1 MNPLT
6 KSKRADR
13 EEIPSVIDW
22 PKAYKICLNRSLQN
36 FVMRFVETRTSAGA
50 LGNPKRFGSCL
61 HERNGVMNSLTKSKR
76 AERKEVS
83 SVINWLKAYKI
94 CLNISKQNFVRR
106 YVKTCTL
113 AGALGNPKR
122 LSSCLHERNG
132 AMNSPAKS
140 KRAERKEVS
149 SVIDWLKAY
158 KICLNIS
165 KQNFVR
171 RYVKTCTLAGAL
183 GNPKRL
189 GSCLHEPIIG
199 SSLMRTLLLS
209 FCAIFLL
216 GINFVHAQRQPR
228 KDISLNADWITI
240 ADEKNNNTYDG
251 FQEANYNTLNWKKVN
266 VPHNWDQ
273 YEGYQRKLHGNKH
286 GYAWYRRTFRS
297 NEIKSGKRFFLYFE
311 GVGSYATVWLNGKK
325 VGDHAGG
332 RTTFTLDVTS
342 AIKLN
347 NQENILAVR
356 ADHPANIQDLPWV
369 DGGCS
374 TERGFSE
381 GSQPMGIFRPV
392 HLIVTSDIRIE
403 PFGIHIWNDNK
414 ISAQSAILNLSI
426 TIKNYGSKAKNITVV
441 NRLLDSNGNQVKALK
456 KSLLVSVGKEIQIDQ
471 QTDKII
477 HPKLWSLENPY
488 RYTLQ
493 TTITENGKVLDE
505 LKTLY
510 GIRWISWPSD
520 SHRMDDQT
528 IQKQFLLNGKPV
540 FINGIAEYEH
550 LIGQSHA
557 FSNEQI
563 RARVMQIKAAGFN
576 AFRDAHQPHNLLYSD
591 YWDKE
596 GILCWTQMAA
606 HIWYDTPEFRKNFK
620 KLLTDWVKERRNSPA
635 VVLWGLENE
644 STLPEDFAKECTE
657 LIRKLDP
664 TASSQRKVTTCNGG
678 KGTDWDV
685 PQNWTGTYGGNP
697 LTYGEDLQRQVLV
710 GEYGAW
716 RTIDLHATDANG
728 KGYTENKMTDLME
741 TKVRLA
747 ESVKDKTTG
756 HFFWLYSSHD
766 NPGRVQGGEGL
777 RDLDR
782 VGPVNYKGMFTPWE
796 EPTDVFYMFRANYAP
811 KATAPMVYIVS
822 HTWPN
827 RWHKPGIKDS
837 VVVYSNCDE
846 VELFNDIDG
855 QSLGKQKRGE
865 IGTHFQWNKP
875 DIQYNVLYAV
885 GYVNGKA
892 VAKDQMVLQNLPQSP
907 NFNRLI
913 TDKRIS
919 VPEQGYQYVYRV
931 NCGGGDY
938 TDADGSKWSADR
950 NLTSSSNFGSSSW
963 TANFAGI
970 PTFFASQ
977 RRTFQPIE
985 GTKDWKLFQ
994 TFRYGRDQLKY
1005 HFPLPDG
1012 EYLVELY
1019 FIEPWLGIGGGLDAK
1034 AMRLFDVALN
1044 GRTAIKDLDIW
1055 REAGSNALLKKT
1067 IKTTVKGGFLDIDFP
1082 EVKVGQAVISAI
1094 AIASLNPNIQAAP
1107 AGKSLLSQIKN
1118 AELCNWLDIGEEQF
1132 KGENSTFTDLPS
1144 NLYGAEWL
1152 KALRGQESIEFTA
1165 TDTVDT
1171 FIALNNNSSI
1181 PQGFEDTKT
1190 LLNNSKDEVFNLY
1203 RKRLIPNERIIFD
1216 SRTATV
1222 FVLPVSHLQPAYDL
1236 KTTISYKA
1244 TDGILEGNEVVKA
1257 ILMDKERVLFNTANQ
1272 GSLTWKI
1279 GVGVADTYSLTIKYH
1294 NPLEQPLKGK
1304 LEFLSAD
1311 GTLMKTEMVEFAPTK
1326 TGKWNYLSTNTG
1338 SMINAGSYKLRLIA
1352 IQAKGLAIDALDV
1365 Q

>member
-6 KSKRADR
+6 KSKRAER
-13 EEIPSVIDW
+13 EEISSVL
-22 PKAYKICLNRSLQN
+22 ACSSVNTSEVCHRTTLQN
-36 FVMRFVETRTSAGA
+36 FGRNYPLFLLILFCSYLPLKVSAQIRKDM
-50 LGNPKRFGSCL
+50 LL
-61 HERNGVMNSLTKSKR
+61 NS
-76 AERKEVS
+76 
-83 SVINWLKAYKI
+83 NWL
-94 CLNISKQNFVRR
+94 S
-106 YVKTCTL
+106 
-113 AGALGNPKR
+113 
-122 LSSCLHERNG
+122 
-132 AMNSPAKS
+132 
-140 KRAERKEVS
+140 
-149 SVIDWLKAY
+149 
-158 KICLNIS
+158 
-165 KQNFVR
+165 
-171 RYVKTCTLAGAL
+171 
-183 GNPKRL
+183 
-189 GSCLHEPIIG
+189 
-199 SSLMRTLLLS
+199 
-209 FCAIFLL
+209 
-216 GINFVHAQRQPR
+216 
-228 KDISLNADWITI
+228 I
-240 ADEKNNNTYDG
+240 ADEKNSNAFDG
-251 FQEANYNTLNWKKVN
+251 FQLAGYKTLNWKKVN

-286 GYAWYRRTFRS
+286 GYAWYRKTFKI
-297 NEIKSGKRFFLYFE
+297 NEIKTGKRFFLYFE

-325 VGDHAGG
+325 VGYHAGG
-332 RTTFTLDVTS
+332 RTTFTLDVTF

-347 NQENILAVR
+347 NQENVLAVR
-356 ADHPANIQDLPWV
+356 ADHPTNIQDLPWV

-392 HLIVTSDIRIE
+392 HLIVTNEVRVE

-414 ISAQSAILNLSI
+414 ISAQAAVLNLS
-426 TIKNYGSKAKNITVV
+426 TTLKNYGLKPKNVSIV
-441 NRLLDSNGNQVKALK
+441 NRLLDSDGKQIKELK
-456 KSLLVSVGKEIQIDQ
+456 KLLVVPAGKEIQIDQ

-488 RYTLQ
+488 LYTVQ
-493 TTITENGKVLDE
+493 TTIIENGKVVDE
-505 LKTLY
+505 LKTPY
-510 GIRWISWPSD
+510 GIRWISWPIGE
-520 SHRMDDQT
+520 QAN
-528 IQKQFLLNGKPV
+528 QKQFLLNGKPV

-563 RARVMQIKAAGFN
+563 RSRVMQIKAAGFN

-620 KLLTDWVKERRNSPA
+620 TLLTDWVKERRNSPA
-635 VVLWGLENE
+635 IVLWGLENE

-716 RTIDLHATDANG
+716 RTIDLHTPDANG

-747 ESVKDKTTG
+747 ESVKDKTAG

-811 KATAPMVYIVS
+811 KQTEPMVYIVS

-827 RWHKPGIKDS
+827 RWNKPGIKDS

-855 QSLGKQKRGE
+855 QSLGKRKRGE

-875 DIQYNVLYAV
+875 DIRYDLLYAV

-892 VAKDQMVLQNLPQSP
+892 VAKDKMVLQNLPQSP
-907 NFNRLI
+907 NFNSLI
-913 TDKRIS
+913 NDKKLT
-919 VPEQGYQYVYRV
+919 VPAQGYKYVYRV

-938 TDADGSKWSADR
+938 MDTNGNQWSADR
-950 NLTSSSNFGSSSW
+950 NLSAPDHFGSTSW
-963 TANFAGI
+963 TANFTGI

-977 RRTFQPIE
+977 RRTFQPID

-1019 FIEPWLGIGGGLDAK
+1019 FIEPWLGIGGGLNAS
-1034 AMRLFDVALN
+1034 AMRLFDVAFN
-1044 GRTAIKDLDIW
+1044 GKTVIKDLDIW
-1055 REAGSNALLKKT
+1055 KEAGSNALLKKT
-1067 IKTTVKGGFLDIDFP
+1067 IKTTVKGGFLDINFP
-1082 EVKVGQAVISAI
+1082 EIKVGQAVISAI
-1094 AIASLNPNIQAAP
+1094 AIASLNPNIQAALP
-1107 AGKSLLSQIKN
+1107 SKSLLTKIKN

-1152 KALRGQESIEFTA
+1152 KASRGQESIEFTA

-1171 FIALNNNSSI
+1171 FVALNINSSV

-1190 LLNNSKDEVFNLY
+1190 ALSNSKDEKFNLY
-1203 RKRLIPNERIIFD
+1203 RKRLNPNERIIFD

-1222 FVLPVSHLQPAYDL
+1222 FVLPVTHLQPAYDL
-1236 KTTISYKA
+1236 KTTTTYKA
-1244 TDGILEGNEVVKA
+1244 TDGILEGKEVVKA
-1257 ILMDKERVLFNTANQ
+1257 ILMDKQRVIFNAANQ
-1272 GSLTWKI
+1272 GSLTWQI
-1279 GVGVADTYSLTIKYH
+1279 SVGVADTYSLTIKYH
-1294 NPLEQPLKGK
+1294 NPSEQLLKGK

-1326 TGKWNYLSTNTG
+1326 AGKWNYLNTNTG
-1338 SMINAGSYKLRLIA
+1338 SMINAGLYKLRLIA
-1352 IQAKGLAIDALDV
+1352 TEAKGLAIDALDV

>member
-6 KSKRADR
+6 KSKRAER
-13 EEIPSVIDW
+13 EKISSVL
-22 PKAYKICLNRSLQN
+22 KYSSVNSSEVCHRTTLQN
-36 FVMRFVETRTSAGA
+36 FGRIYP
-50 LGNPKRFGSCL
+50 L
-61 HERNGVMNSLTKSKR
+61 
-76 AERKEVS
+76 
-83 SVINWLKAYKI
+83 
-94 CLNISKQNFVRR
+94 
-106 YVKTCTL
+106 
-113 AGALGNPKR
+113 
-122 LSSCLHERNG
+122 
-132 AMNSPAKS
+132 
-140 KRAERKEVS
+140 
-149 SVIDWLKAY
+149 
-158 KICLNIS
+158 
-165 KQNFVR
+165 
-171 RYVKTCTLAGAL
+171 
-183 GNPKRL
+183 
-189 GSCLHEPIIG
+189 
-199 SSLMRTLLLS
+199 
-209 FCAIFLL
+209 FLL
-216 GINFVHAQRQPR
+216 ILLCFYLPLKVSAQIR

-240 ADEKNNNTYDG
+240 ADEKSSNTYDG
-251 FQEANYNTLNWKKVN
+251 FQEANYNTINWKKVN

-286 GYAWYRRTFRS
+286 GYAWYRRTFKS
-297 NEIKSGKRFFLYFE
+297 NEVKSGKRFFLYFE

-392 HLIVTSDIRIE
+392 HLIVTNDIRIE

-414 ISAQSAILNLSI
+414 ISNASAVLNLSS
-426 TIKNYGSKAKNITVV
+426 TIKNYGLKAKTIMLV
-441 NRLLDSNGNQVKALK
+441 NRLLDSNGKQIKELK
-456 KSLLVSVGKEIQIDQ
+456 KMLVVPVGKEIQMDQ

-493 TTITENGKVLDE
+493 TTITENGKVVDE
-505 LKTLY
+505 VKTPY
-510 GIRWISWPSD
+510 GIRWISWPIG
-520 SHRMDDQT
+520 DQVN
-528 IQKQFLLNGKPV
+528 QKQFLLNGKPV

-620 KLLTDWVKERRNSPA
+620 ALLTDWVKERRNSPA

-741 TKVRLA
+741 TKVHLA
-747 ESVKDKTTG
+747 ESVKDKTAG

-782 VGPVNYKGMFTPWE
+782 IGPVNYKGMFTPWE

-827 RWHKPGIKDS
+827 RWNKPGIKDS
-837 VVVYSNCDE
+837 IVVYSNCDE
-846 VELFNDIDG
+846 VELFNDIDA
-855 QSLGKQKRGE
+855 QSLGKRKRGK

-875 DIQYNVLYAV
+875 NIQYNVLYAV
-885 GYVNGKA
+885 GYVNGKG
-892 VAKDQMVLQNLPQSP
+892 VAKDKMVLQNLPQSP
-907 NFNRLI
+907 NFNSLI
-913 TDKRIS
+913 TDKKIT
-919 VPEQGYQYVYRV
+919 VPAQGYQYVYRV

-950 NLTSSSNFGSSSW
+950 NLTSSNNFGSSSW

-1012 EYLVELY
+1012 AYLVELY
-1019 FIEPWLGIGGGLDAK
+1019 FIEPWLGIGSGLDAK

-1044 GRTAIKDLDIW
+1044 GKTAIKDLDIW
-1055 REAGSNALLKKT
+1055 KEVGSNTLLKKT
-1067 IKTTVKGGFLDIDFP
+1067 IKTTVKGGFLDINFP

-1094 AIASLNPNIQAAP
+1094 AIASLSPNIKAAP
-1107 AGKSLLSQIKN
+1107 ASKSLLTKIKN

-1152 KALRGQESIEFTA
+1152 KASRGQESIEFAA

-1171 FIALNNNSSI
+1171 FITLNNNSSI

-1190 LLNNSKDEVFNLY
+1190 LLSNSKDETFSLY
-1203 RKRLIPNERIIFD
+1203 RKRLVPNERIIFD
-1216 SRTATV
+1216 IRTATV
-1222 FVLPVSHLQPAYDL
+1222 FVLPVTHLQPAYDL
-1236 KTTISYKA
+1236 KTTTSYKA
-1244 TDGILEGNEVVKA
+1244 TDGVLEGKEVIKA
-1257 ILMDKERVLFNTANQ
+1257 MLMDKERVLFNSANQ
-1272 GSLTWKI
+1272 GSLTWQI
-1279 GVGVADTYSLTIKYH
+1279 SVGVADTYSLTIKYH

-1352 IQAKGLAIDALDV
+1352 IEAKGLAIDALDV

>member
-1 MNPLT
+1 MNPFT
-6 KSKRADR
+6 KSKRTER
-13 EEIPSVIDW
+13 EKISSVL
-22 PKAYKICLNRSLQN
+22 KYSSVNSSEVCHRTTLQN
-36 FVMRFVETRTSAGA
+36 FGRIYP
-50 LGNPKRFGSCL
+50 L
-61 HERNGVMNSLTKSKR
+61 
-76 AERKEVS
+76 
-83 SVINWLKAYKI
+83 
-94 CLNISKQNFVRR
+94 
-106 YVKTCTL
+106 
-113 AGALGNPKR
+113 
-122 LSSCLHERNG
+122 
-132 AMNSPAKS
+132 
-140 KRAERKEVS
+140 
-149 SVIDWLKAY
+149 
-158 KICLNIS
+158 
-165 KQNFVR
+165 
-171 RYVKTCTLAGAL
+171 
-183 GNPKRL
+183 
-189 GSCLHEPIIG
+189 
-199 SSLMRTLLLS
+199 
-209 FCAIFLL
+209 FLL
-216 GINFVHAQRQPR
+216 ILLCFYVPLKVSAQIR
-228 KDISLNADWITI
+228 KDISLNADWITV
-240 ADEKNNNTYDG
+240 ADEKNSNIYDG
-251 FQEANYNTLNWKKVN
+251 FQEANYNTINWKKVN

-286 GYAWYRRTFRS
+286 GYAWYRRTFKS
-297 NEIKSGKRFFLYFE
+297 NEVKSGKRFFLYFE

-392 HLIVTSDIRIE
+392 HLIVTNDIRIE

-414 ISAQSAILNLSI
+414 ISTQSAVLNLSS
-426 TIKNYGSKAKNITVV
+426 TIKNYGSKAKSIILV
-441 NRLLDSNGNQVKALK
+441 NRLLDSNGKQIKELK
-456 KSLLVSVGKEIQIDQ
+456 KMLVVPVGKEIQMDQ

-493 TTITENGKVLDE
+493 TTITENGKVVDE
-505 LKTLY
+505 VKTPY
-510 GIRWISWPSD
+510 GIRWISWPIG
-520 SHRMDDQT
+520 DQVN
-528 IQKQFLLNGKPV
+528 QKQFLLNGKPV

-620 KLLTDWVKERRNSPA
+620 ALLTDWVKERRNSPA

-747 ESVKDKTTG
+747 ESVKDKTAG

-827 RWHKPGIKDS
+827 RWNKPGIKDS
-837 VVVYSNCDE
+837 IVVYSNCDE

-855 QSLGKQKRGE
+855 QSLGKRKRGE

-875 DIQYNVLYAV
+875 NIRYNVLYAV

-913 TDKRIS
+913 TDKKIT

-938 TDADGSKWSADR
+938 TDADGNKWSADR
-950 NLTSSSNFGSSSW
+950 NLTSSNNFGSSSW
-963 TANFAGI
+963 TANFKGV

-1044 GRTAIKDLDIW
+1044 GKTAIKDLDIW
-1055 REAGSNALLKKT
+1055 KEAGSNTLLKKT
-1067 IKTTVKGGFLDIDFP
+1067 IKTTVKGGFLDINFP

-1094 AIASLNPNIQAAP
+1094 AIASLSPNIKAAP
-1107 AGKSLLSQIKN
+1107 ASKSLLAKIKN

-1190 LLNNSKDEVFNLY
+1190 LLNNSKDEIFNLY

-1222 FVLPVSHLQPAYDL
+1222 FVLPVTHLQPAYDL
-1236 KTTISYKA
+1236 KTTTSYKA

-1257 ILMDKERVLFNTANQ
+1257 TLMDKERVVFNTANQ
-1272 GSLTWKI
+1272 GSLTWQI
-1279 GVGVADTYSLTIKYH
+1279 SVGVADTYSLTIKYH

-1304 LEFLSAD
+1304 LEFLSTD

-1352 IQAKGLAIDALDV
+1352 IEAKGLAIDALDV

>member
-1 MNPLT
+1 M
-6 KSKRADR
+6 
-13 EEIPSVIDW
+13 
-22 PKAYKICLNRSLQN
+22 
-36 FVMRFVETRTSAGA
+36 G
-50 LGNPKRFGSCL
+50 
-61 HERNGVMNSLTKSKR
+61 
-76 AERKEVS
+76 
-83 SVINWLKAYKI
+83 
-94 CLNISKQNFVRR
+94 
-106 YVKTCTL
+106 
-113 AGALGNPKR
+113 
-122 LSSCLHERNG
+122 
-132 AMNSPAKS
+132 
-140 KRAERKEVS
+140 
-149 SVIDWLKAY
+149 
-158 KICLNIS
+158 
-165 KQNFVR
+165 
-171 RYVKTCTLAGAL
+171 
-183 GNPKRL
+183 L
-189 GSCLHEPIIG
+189 GSCRHEPKRIQFKQLLLLLLCFINFYG
-199 SSLMRTLLLS
+199 VSSLY
-209 FCAIFLL
+209 
-216 GINFVHAQRQPR
+216 AQNQTR
-228 KDISLNADWITI
+228 KDILLNSNWLSI
-240 ADEKNNNTYDG
+240 ADEKNSNAFDG
-251 FQEANYNTLNWKKVN
+251 FQLASYKTLDWKKVN

-286 GYAWYRRTFRS
+286 GYAWYRKTFKITES
-297 NEIKSGKRFFLYFE
+297 KQGKRFFLYFE

-325 VGDHAGG
+325 VGYHAGG
-332 RTTFTLDVTS
+332 RTTFTLDVTA

-392 HLIVTSDIRIE
+392 HLMVTNELRVE
-403 PFGIHIWNDNK
+403 PFGVHIWNDNK
-414 ISAQSAILNLSI
+414 ISEKAAILNLS
-426 TIKNYGSKAKNITVV
+426 TTVKNYSLRPKNVSII
-441 NRLLDSNGNQVKALK
+441 NRLLDQNGKPVKELK
-456 KSLLVSVGKEIQIDQ
+456 KTTTVPAGKEIQIDQ

-477 HPKLWSLENPY
+477 NPKLWSLENPY
-488 RYTLQ
+488 LYTLQ
-493 TTITENGKVLDE
+493 TTVMENGKIVDE
-505 LKTLY
+505 LKTPY
-510 GIRWISWPSD
+510 GIRWISWPI
-520 SHRMDDQT
+520 DDQAA
-528 IQKQFLLNGKPV
+528 QKQFFLNGKPV

-563 RARVMQIKAAGFN
+563 SSRVRQIKAAGFN
-576 AFRDAHQPHNLLYSD
+576 AFRDAHQPHNLLYTD

-620 KLLTDWVKERRNSPA
+620 SLLTDWVKERRNSPA

-716 RTIDLHATDANG
+716 RTIDLHHTDANG

-741 TKVRLA
+741 TKVRLV
-747 ESVKDKTTG
+747 ESVKNKTAG

-811 KATAPMVYIVS
+811 KQTEPMVYIVS

-827 RWHKPGIKDS
+827 RWTKPGIKDS

-846 VELFNDIDG
+846 VELFNDVNG
-855 QSLGKQKRGE
+855 QSLGRRKHDV

-892 VAKDQMVLQNLPQSP
+892 VAKDQMVLQNLPESP
-907 NFNRLI
+907 NFNVLI
-913 TDKRIS
+913 KDKQLTS
-919 VPEQGYQYVYRV
+919 PAQGYNDVYRV

-938 TDADGSKWSADR
+938 TDANGRKWSADR
-950 NLTSSSNFGSSSW
+950 NLTSQRNFGSTSW
-963 TANFAGI
+963 TTDFKDI
-970 PTFFASQ
+970 PAFFASQ
-977 RRTFQPIE
+977 RRTFQPIS

-1019 FIEPWLGIGGGLDAK
+1019 FIEPWLGIGGGFDAK
-1034 AMRLFDVALN
+1034 AMRLFDVAFN
-1044 GRTAIKDLDIW
+1044 GKTVIKDLDIW
-1055 REAGSNALLKKT
+1055 KEAGSNSLLKKT
-1067 IKTTVKGGFLDIDFP
+1067 IKTTVKGGFLDINFP
-1082 EVKVGQAVISAI
+1082 EVKAGQAVISAI
-1094 AIASLNPNIQAAP
+1094 AIASLNPNIHAAP
-1107 AGKSLLSQIKN
+1107 SSQSLLTKIKN
-1118 AELCNWLDIGEEQF
+1118 AELNSWLDIGDEQF
-1132 KGENSTFTDLPS
+1132 KNENSTFTDLPS

-1152 KALRGQESIEFTA
+1152 KASRMQESIEFTA
-1165 TDTVDT
+1165 TDSVDA
-1171 FIALNNNSSI
+1171 FIALTINSSI
-1181 PQGFEDTKT
+1181 PQGFEDTRSSIK
-1190 LLNNSKDEVFNLY
+1190 NSRDESFNLY
-1203 RKRLIPNERIIFD
+1203 RKRLLPNERIIFD
-1216 SRTATV
+1216 NRTASI
-1222 FVLPVSHLQPAYDL
+1222 FVLPVTHLQPAYDL
-1236 KTTISYKA
+1236 KTTTSYKA
-1244 TDGILEGNEVVKA
+1244 TDGILAGKEVIKA
-1257 ILMDKERVLFNTANQ
+1257 VLMDKQRVVFNAANQ
-1272 GSLTWKI
+1272 GSLSWGI
-1279 GVGVADTYSLTIKYH
+1279 SVGVADTYSLTIKYH
-1294 NPLEQPLKGK
+1294 NPSEQLLKGK
-1304 LEFLSAD
+1304 LEFSSAD
-1311 GTLMKTEMVEFAPTK
+1311 GTVMKTESVEFAPTK
-1326 TGKWNYLSTNTG
+1326 AGKWNYLSTNTG
-1338 SMINAGSYKLRLIA
+1338 SMINAGTYQLRLIA
-1352 IQAKGLAIDALDV
+1352 TDAKGLAVDALDV

>member
-1 MNPLT
+1 MNN
-6 KSKRADR
+6 
-13 EEIPSVIDW
+13 EIVIARRNDEAISFARDLLKVNSV
-22 PKAYKICLNRSLQN
+22 KLFCHVN
-36 FVMRFVETRTSAGA
+36 
-50 LGNPKRFGSCL
+50 LGL
-61 HERNGVMNSLTKSKR
+61 
-76 AERKEVS
+76 
-83 SVINWLKAYKI
+83 
-94 CLNISKQNFVRR
+94 
-106 YVKTCTL
+106 
-113 AGALGNPKR
+113 
-122 LSSCLHERNG
+122 
-132 AMNSPAKS
+132 
-140 KRAERKEVS
+140 
-149 SVIDWLKAY
+149 
-158 KICLNIS
+158 
-165 KQNFVR
+165 
-171 RYVKTCTLAGAL
+171 
-183 GNPKRL
+183 
-189 GSCLHEPIIG
+189 CLHEPKRIKFKRFFLLVLCFFSLNG
-199 SSLMRTLLLS
+199 ASSLY
-209 FCAIFLL
+209 
-216 GINFVHAQRQPR
+216 AQNQIR
-228 KDISLNADWITI
+228 KDISLNASWLSI
-240 ADEKNNNTYDG
+240 ADEKNNNAYNR
-251 FQEANYNTLNWKKVN
+251 FQQINYNTLSWKKVN

-286 GYAWYRRTFRS
+286 GYAWYRRVFKTY
-297 NEIKSGKRFFLYFE
+297 EIKQGKRFFLYFE

-325 VGDHAGG
+325 VGYHAGG
-332 RTTFTLDVTS
+332 RTTFTLDVTD

-347 NQENILAVR
+347 NQDNVLGVR

-392 HLIVTSDIRIE
+392 HLIITNEVRVE
-403 PFGIHIWNDNK
+403 PFGVHIWNDNK
-414 ISAQSAILNLSI
+414 ISDQAAVLNLS
-426 TIKNYGSKAKNITVV
+426 TTVKNYGFKPKNISII
-441 NRLLDSNGNQVKALK
+441 NRLLDHNGKLVKVLSK
-456 KSLLVSVGKEIQIDQ
+456 IVTVPVGKEIQINQ

-477 HPKLWSLENPY
+477 NPKLWSLENPY
-488 RYTLQ
+488 LYTLQ
-493 TTITENGKVLDE
+493 TILVENGKVVDE
-505 LKTLY
+505 LKTPY
-510 GIRWISWPSD
+510 GIRWISWPIG
-520 SHRMDDQT
+520 QQAN
-528 IQKQFLLNGKPV
+528 QKQFLLNGKPV

-563 RARVMQIKAAGFN
+563 SSRVRQIKAAGFN

-620 KLLTDWVKERRNSPA
+620 SLLTDWVKERRNSPA

-644 STLPEDFAKECTE
+644 STLPENFAKECTE

-697 LTYGEDLQRQVLV
+697 LAYGEDLQRQVLV

-716 RTIDLHATDANG
+716 RTIDLHHTDTNG

-747 ESVKDKTTG
+747 ESVKDKTAG

-782 VGPVNYKGMFTPWE
+782 IGPVNYKGMFTPWE

-811 KATAPMVYIVS
+811 KQTEPMVYIVS

-827 RWHKPGIKDS
+827 RWTKPGIKDS
-837 VVVYSNCDE
+837 IVVYSNCDE

-855 QSLGKQKRGE
+855 ESLGRKKRGV

-885 GYVNGKA
+885 GYVKGKA
-892 VAKDQMVLQNLPQSP
+892 VAKDQVVLQNLPKSP
-907 NFNRLI
+907 NFQTLI
-913 TDKRIS
+913 SDKKLT
-919 VPEQGYQYVYRV
+919 VPARDYKYIYRV

-938 TDADGSKWSADR
+938 TDANGSKWSADR
-950 NLTSSSNFGSSSW
+950 NLTSQNSFGSTSW
-963 TANFAGI
+963 TANFTGV
-970 PTFFASQ
+970 PPFFASQ
-977 RRTFQPIE
+977 RRTFQPIS
-985 GTKDWKLFQ
+985 GTTDWKLFQ

-1034 AMRLFDVALN
+1034 AMRLFDVAFN
-1044 GRTAIKDLDIW
+1044 GKTVIEDLDIW
-1055 REAGSNALLKKT
+1055 KEAGSNTLLKKT
-1067 IKTTVKGGFLDIDFP
+1067 IKTTVKGGYLDINFP

-1094 AIASLNPNIQAAP
+1094 AIASLNAGVQAAAP
-1107 AGKSLLSQIKN
+1107 SRSLLSKIKN
-1118 AELCNWLDIGEEQF
+1118 AEFNNWLDIGDEQF
-1132 KGENSTFTDLPS
+1132 KGESSTFTALPS

-1152 KALRGQESIEFTA
+1152 KASRGQEGIEFTA

-1171 FIALNNNSSI
+1171 FIALNVNSSV
-1181 PQGFEDTKT
+1181 PQGFEDSKT
-1190 LLNNSKDEVFNLY
+1190 SLINSQDETFSLY
-1203 RKRLIPNERIIFD
+1203 RKRLDPNERIIFD

-1222 FVLPVSHLQPAYDL
+1222 FVLPVTHLQPAYDL

-1244 TDGILEGNEVVKA
+1244 TDGILTGKEMVKSM
-1257 ILMDKERVLFNTANQ
+1257 LMDKERVVFNAADH

-1279 GVGVADTYSLTIKYH
+1279 SVGVADTYSLTIKYH
-1294 NPLEQPLKGK
+1294 NPSEQVLKGK

-1326 TGKWNYLSTNTG
+1326 AGKWNYLSTNTG
-1338 SMINAGSYKLRLIA
+1338 SMINAGSYHLRLTA
-1352 IQAKGLAIDALDV
+1352 IDSKGLAIDALDV

>member
-1 MNPLT
+1 MNQLT
-6 KSKRADR
+6 KSKRTER
-13 EEIPSVIDW
+13 EKISSVLAWINT
-22 PKAYKICLNRSLQN
+22 YQICLNTSPRN
-36 FVMRFVETRTSAGA
+36 FPKRYVGTRT
-50 LGNPKRFGSCL
+50 
-61 HERNGVMNSLTKSKR
+61 
-76 AERKEVS
+76 
-83 SVINWLKAYKI
+83 
-94 CLNISKQNFVRR
+94 
-106 YVKTCTL
+106 L
-113 AGALGNPKR
+113 AR
-122 LSSCLHERNG
+122 C
-132 AMNSPAKS
+132 
-140 KRAERKEVS
+140 
-149 SVIDWLKAY
+149 
-158 KICLNIS
+158 
-165 KQNFVR
+165 
-171 RYVKTCTLAGAL
+171 
-183 GNPKRL
+183 L
-189 GSCLHEPIIG
+189 GSCPREPKRIQFKQLLLLLLCFINFYG
-199 SSLMRTLLLS
+199 VSSLY
-209 FCAIFLL
+209 
-216 GINFVHAQRQPR
+216 AQNQTR
-228 KDISLNADWITI
+228 KDVLLNSNWLSI
-240 ADEKNNNTYDG
+240 ADEKNNNTFDG
-251 FQEANYNTLNWKKVN
+251 FQLASYKTLNWKKVN

-286 GYAWYRRTFRS
+286 GYAWYRRTFKT

-325 VGDHAGG
+325 VGYHAGG

-347 NQENILAVR
+347 NLENVLAVR

-392 HLIVTSDIRIE
+392 HLIVTNEVRVE

-414 ISAQSAILNLSI
+414 ISAESAVLNLS
-426 TIKNYGSKAKNITVV
+426 TTVKNYGLKPKNVSVV
-441 NRLLDSNGNQVKALK
+441 NRLLDLNGKQIKELR
-456 KSLLVSVGKEIQIDQ
+456 KSLVVPAGKEIRIDQ

-477 HPKLWSLENPY
+477 SPKLWSLENPY
-488 RYTLQ
+488 LYTFQ
-493 TTITENGKVLDE
+493 TTIMENGKIVDE
-505 LKTLY
+505 LKTPY
-510 GIRWISWPSD
+510 GIRWISWPIGEQAS
-520 SHRMDDQT
+520 
-528 IQKQFLLNGKPV
+528 QKQFLLNGKPV

-563 RARVMQIKAAGFN
+563 SSRVRQIKAAGFN
-576 AFRDAHQPHNLLYSD
+576 AFRDAHQPHHLLYSD

-596 GILCWTQMAA
+596 GVLCWTQMAA

-620 KLLTDWVKERRNSPA
+620 SLLTDWVKERRNSPA

-644 STLPEDFAKECTE
+644 STLPEDFAKECTS

-716 RTIDLHATDANG
+716 RTIDLHTSDANG

-747 ESVKDKTTG
+747 ESVKDKTAG

-811 KATAPMVYIVS
+811 KRTEPMVYIVS

-827 RWHKPGIKDS
+827 RWNKPGIKDS
-837 VVVYSNCDE
+837 IVVYSNCDE
-846 VELFNDIDG
+846 VELFNDVNG
-855 QSLGKQKRGE
+855 KSLGRRKRGT

-885 GYVNGKA
+885 GYVHGKA
-892 VAKDQMVLQNLPQSP
+892 VAKDKMVLQNLPQSP
-907 NFNRLI
+907 NFNALI
-913 TDKRIS
+913 NDKKLT
-919 VPEQGYQYVYRV
+919 VPAQGYKYVYRV

-938 TDADGSKWSADR
+938 IDTNGNQWSADR
-950 NLTSSSNFGSSSW
+950 NLTSLDSFGSTSW
-963 TANFAGI
+963 TAGFTGI

-977 RRTFQPIE
+977 RRTFQPIN

-994 TFRYGRDQLKY
+994 TLRYGRDQLKY

-1019 FIEPWLGIGGGLDAK
+1019 FIEPWLGIGGGFDAK
-1034 AMRLFDVALN
+1034 EMRLFDVAFN
-1044 GRTAIKDLDIW
+1044 GKTVIKDLDIW
-1055 REAGSNALLKKT
+1055 KEAGSNTLLKKT
-1067 IKTTVKGGFLDIDFP
+1067 IKTTVKGGFLDINFP
-1082 EVKVGQAVISAI
+1082 QVKVAQAVISAI
-1094 AIASLNPNIQAAP
+1094 AISGLNQNIQAAP
-1107 AGKSLLSQIKN
+1107 SSKSLLSKIKN
-1118 AELCNWLDIGEEQF
+1118 ATLCDWLDIGDEQF
-1132 KGENSTFTDLPS
+1132 KGENLTFTDLPS

-1152 KALRGQESIEFTA
+1152 KASRGQESIEFTA

-1171 FIALNNNSSI
+1171 FVALNINSSV

-1190 LLNNSKDEVFNLY
+1190 SLSNSKDEIFNLY

-1222 FVLPVSHLQPAYDL
+1222 FVLPVTHLQPAYDL
-1236 KTTISYKA
+1236 KTTTTYKA
-1244 TDGILEGNEVVKA
+1244 TDGILEGKDVVKA
-1257 ILMDKERVLFNTANQ
+1257 ILMDKQRVIFNAASQ
-1272 GSLTWKI
+1272 GSLTWQI
-1279 GVGVADTYSLTIKYH
+1279 SVGVADTYSLTLKYH
-1294 NPLEQPLKGK
+1294 NPSEQLLKAK

-1338 SMINAGSYKLRLIA
+1338 SMINAGTYKLKLIA
-1352 IQAKGLAIDALDV
+1352 TETKGLAVDALDV